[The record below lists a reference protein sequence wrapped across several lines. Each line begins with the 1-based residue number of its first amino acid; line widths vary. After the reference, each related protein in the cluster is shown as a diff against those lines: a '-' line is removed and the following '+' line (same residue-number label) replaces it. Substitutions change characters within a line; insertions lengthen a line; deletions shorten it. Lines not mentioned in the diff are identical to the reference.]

1 MHIRV
6 LIAVVVL
13 LIAGALVWVIAA
25 SSDAPE
31 ATKRATSPPERKAV
45 RIDKRLAKDPTDTAL
60 LATGMK
66 AWIGAGAER
75 FEHLDLFSKPI
86 QVPDAVVEDYES
98 GLGAWNEYLKQTGGE
113 ANAYLS
119 GLAAAAFFQLVE
131 IGSADPAVA
140 TANAAGAVRAER
152 ILSKRDPN
160 SHTLSELAIYQYFN
174 GESAAGDETA
184 RRALK
189 VSEKSVRDAIQE
201 SIEGSK
207 ERGEK
212 FAARVKRGSE
222 TLEET
227 GDEELD
233 EPIKGYG
240 SAAGING
247 YEPGTGPNEPTS
259 ES

>member
-13 LIAGALVWVIAA
+13 LIAGTLVWVITAN
-25 SSDAPE
+25 SGGPE
-31 ATKRATSPPERKAV
+31 AAKRATSPPERKAV
-45 RIDKRLAKDPTDTAL
+45 RIEKRLAGDPIDTAL
-60 LATGMK
+60 RAALMK
-66 AWIGAGAER
+66 AWIGAGTER
-75 FEHLDLFSKPI
+75 FEHLDLFYKPI

-98 GLGAWNEYLKQTGGE
+98 GLSAWNEYLRQTDGE
-113 ANAYLS
+113 ASAYL
-119 GLAAAAFFQLVE
+119 GGVAAVIFFQLVE
-131 IGSADPAVA
+131 IGSTDPGVA

-152 ILSKRDPN
+152 IVSKHDPN

-184 RRALK
+184 KRALK
-189 VSEKSVRDAIQE
+189 VSEKPIRDAIRE

-207 ERGEK
+207 ERAEK
-212 FAARVKRGSE
+212 FAARLKRGFK

-227 GDEELD
+227 GDDELD
-233 EPIKGYG
+233 QPIKGYG

-247 YEPGTGPNEPTS
+247 YEPGMGPNGPTS

>member
-1 MHIRV
+1 MHKRV
-6 LIAVVVL
+6 FIVAVVL
-13 LIAGALVWVIAA
+13 LIAGALVWVIAGG
-25 SSDAPE
+25 SDGPQA
-31 ATKRATSPPERKAV
+31 AKQRATSIQERRAV
-45 RIDKRLAKDPTDTAL
+45 RIERRFAKDPADTAL

-66 AWIGAGAER
+66 AWIGAGSER
-75 FEHLDLFSKPI
+75 FERLNVFSKPI

-98 GLGAWNEYLKQTGGE
+98 GLSAWNEYLRQTGGE

-119 GLAAAAFFQLVE
+119 GLVAAVFFQLVE
-131 IGSADPAVA
+131 IGSTDPAVA

-152 ILSKRDPN
+152 ILSKHVPS
-160 SHTLSELAIYQYFN
+160 SHSLSELAIYQYFN
-174 GESAAGDETA
+174 GETAAGDETA
-184 RRALK
+184 KRALK
-189 VSEKSVRDAIQE
+189 ASGSVRDVIQE

-212 FAARVKRGSE
+212 FAARVKRGFE

-233 EPIKGYG
+233 HPIKGYG

-247 YEPGTGPNEPTS
+247 YEPGMGPNGPIS